1 LCGKEVPSVTDDDRR
16 ASLDLSVVVPLFD
29 EEDNLP
35 ILVREIREA
44 LETTELSYELICV
57 DDGSRDRSWEIL
69 QSLAREDNAISAI
82 RFRRNFGQTAALQAG
97 LDAARGAVVVT
108 LDADLQNDPADI
120 PRMVARLDEGYDLVA
135 GWRADRKDTFLSRRL
150 PSALANA
157 LIRAITGVRLHDY
170 GCTLKAMR
178 RVVAKDLRL
187 YGEMHRFIPAIA
199 SWSGASISEMKVNH
213 RVRRFGRTK
222 YGIGRTLRVV
232 LDLLTVRFLQSFLVR
247 PMQAFGLWGL
257 VIGAVGFGIA
267 GWLTLERVLWGVPLA
282 NRPLM
287 LLGILLI
294 LFGFQLL
301 CSGLVADLL
310 TRTYHESQGRKTYFI
325 RERVDGEEGGE
336 PPV

>member
-1 LCGKEVPSVTDDDRR
+1 
-16 ASLDLSVVVPLFD
+16 
-29 EEDNLP
+29 
-35 ILVREIREA
+35 
-44 LETTELSYELICV
+44 
-57 DDGSRDRSWEIL
+57 
-69 QSLAREDNAISAI
+69 
-82 RFRRNFGQTAALQAG
+82 
-97 LDAARGAVVVT
+97 
-108 LDADLQNDPADI
+108 
-120 PRMVARLDEGYDLVA
+120 
-135 GWRADRKDTFLSRRL
+135 
-150 PSALANA
+150 
-157 LIRAITGVRLHDY
+157 
-170 GCTLKAMR
+170 MR

-213 RVRRFGRTK
+213 RARRFGRTKYGVNHRARRFGRTK

-232 LDLLTVRFLQSFLVR
+232 LDLVTVRFLQSFLVR